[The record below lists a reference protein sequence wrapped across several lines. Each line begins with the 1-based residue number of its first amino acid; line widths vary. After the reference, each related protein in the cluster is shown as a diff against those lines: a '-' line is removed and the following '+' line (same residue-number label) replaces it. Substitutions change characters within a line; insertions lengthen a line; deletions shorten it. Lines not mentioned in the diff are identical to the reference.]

1 MRFRWISIGL
11 VAACELL
18 AGIGLRN
25 EGLAA
30 RAQAE
35 ACRRRQM
42 ITEARLL
49 EHAAFLASYV
59 APHQVLA
66 RLEARAQLRAQ
77 LDRPE
82 L

>member
-1 MRFRWISIGL
+1 MKGRWLSIGVL
-11 VAACELL
+11 AAAELL

-35 ACRRRQM
+35 ACRRRQR
-42 ITEARLL
+42 ITEARFM
-49 EHAAFLASYV
+49 EHAAFLALHY
-59 APHQVLA
+59 APHRVAA
-66 RLEARAQLRAQ
+66 RVAAREALRSRI
-77 LDRPE
+77 DRNE